1 MIQSH
6 SIRAAGSITRMTT
19 MLISAPREISRQMLF
34 SSSILLM
41 AATPTVAAKK
51 VRPLVR
57 MDWLQCYSDCWA
69 ASFGVR
75 PKARSSW

>member
-1 MIQSH
+1 MSQSH
-6 SIRAAGSITRMTT
+6 SIRAAGSTTRMTSI
-19 MLISAPREISRQMLF
+19 LIRAPREISRQMLR

-57 MDWLQCYSDCWA
+57 MD
-69 ASFGVR
+69 
-75 PKARSSW
+75 

>member
-1 MIQSH
+1 MSQSH
-6 SIRAAGSITRMTT
+6 SIRAAGSTTRMTSI
-19 MLISAPREISRQMLF
+19 LIRAPREISRQMLR

-57 MDWLQCYSDCWA
+57 MDWLQCSSDCWA
-69 ASFGVR
+69 ASCGVR
-75 PKARSSW
+75 P